1 MVFNFKKIKVKIK
14 CVIFLKK
21 PKKPNNPVISTLIS
35 PNVLKLLSR
44 SRVLCLFV
52 CLISF
57 VYCDF
62 GLVGGFRGIVI
73 VHFSVFVVDVAL
85 FVCLLELFC
94 FVLVVFCG
102 V

>member
-1 MVFNFKKIKVKIK
+1 M
-14 CVIFLKK
+14 
-21 PKKPNNPVISTLIS
+21 
-35 PNVLKLLSR
+35 
-44 SRVLCLFV
+44 LCLFV

-62 GLVGGFRGIVI
+62 GLVGGFRGILI
-73 VHFSVFVVDVAL
+73 VDFSVFVVVVAL

-94 FVLVVFCG
+94 VFLVVFCW